1 MTPIRSLATAVPL
14 LALLSA
20 CGFPPPLS
28 PEDRASLD
36 SCRTDVN
43 RSWDVQHRDQLSIRS
58 DRDAPYSGSTPP
70 GLPSDGLSDQYA
82 HDSMMS
88 DCLHHN
94 AAEPITSNTTD
105 RAGTVPDG
113 AASRQ

>member
-1 MTPIRSLATAVPL
+1 MSPFRRLACTLPL
-14 LALLSA
+14 LAALAA
-20 CGFPPPLS
+20 CGFSPPLS
-28 PEDRASLD
+28 PEDRVALD

-88 DCLHHN
+88 DCLHHSTV
-94 AAEPITSNTTD
+94 EPVTSTT
-105 RAGTVPDG
+105 
-113 AASRQ
+113 SHQ